1 MIGWLVQTSLYVPL
15 TFETGMT
22 SGALS
27 IFLSRIGYKFYKS
40 CLSSTDNGTPTTMNR
55 YVYKITKNI
64 VNPINTI
71 ENLLNDPN
79 YSETIRLLFFCL
91 GLLLVVCI
99 FNFILYRKMKKASQ
113 EALLGENIEAEN
125 QNGIFNKKSQNG
137 QQNWK
142 NEAQRLLEE
151 RKDFVKKVE
160 QVEGLNRRYREA
172 IFQIEKSYNEE
183 HKLKKIEQKRL
194 KNLTKFMEQ
203 CSVIVANRKD
213 KLDDTLS
220 RAVWES

>member
-1 MIGWLVQTSLYVPL
+1 MGL

-40 CLSSTDNGTPTTMNR
+40 CLSSTENGTPSTMNR
-55 YVYKITKNI
+55 YVYKITENI
-64 VNPINTI
+64 VN
-71 ENLLNDPN
+71 
-79 YSETIRLLFFCL
+79 
-91 GLLLVVCI
+91 
-99 FNFILYRKMKKASQ
+99 
-113 EALLGENIEAEN
+113 AEN
-125 QNGIFNKKSQNG
+125 QNGNFGIFNKNSKSQNG
-137 QQNWK
+137 QQQQNWK

-220 RAVWES
+220 RAV

>member
-125 QNGIFNKKSQNG
+125 QKWQ
-137 QQNWK
+137 
-142 NEAQRLLEE
+142 
-151 RKDFVKKVE
+151 
-160 QVEGLNRRYREA
+160 
-172 IFQIEKSYNEE
+172 
-183 HKLKKIEQKRL
+183 
-194 KNLTKFMEQ
+194 KNLRQ
-203 CSVIVANRKD
+203 C
-213 KLDDTLS
+213 
-220 RAVWES
+220 

>member
-40 CLSSTDNGTPTTMNR
+40 CLSSNDNGTPSTMNR
-55 YVYKITKNI
+55 YVYRITKNI

-71 ENLLNDPN
+71 ETLLNDPN
-79 YSETIRLLFFCL
+79 YAETVRLLFFCL
-91 GLLLVVCI
+91 GLLSIVCI
-99 FNFILYRKMKKASQ
+99 FNFILYRKMKKVSQ
-113 EALLGENIEAEN
+113 EALFGENGVGEDN
-125 QNGIFNKKSQNG
+125 QKSGFLQNGKA
-137 QQNWK
+137 QNWK

-220 RAVWES
+220 KAV

>member
-220 RAVWES
+220 RAV